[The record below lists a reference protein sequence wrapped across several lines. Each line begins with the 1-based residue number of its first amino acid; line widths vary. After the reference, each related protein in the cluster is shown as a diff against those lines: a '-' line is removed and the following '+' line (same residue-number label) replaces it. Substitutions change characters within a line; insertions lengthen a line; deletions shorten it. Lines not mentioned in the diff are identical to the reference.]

1 MFEGSDLPKNQE
13 SPLKQEFDKFDVEH
27 IRWGIDDYKEYALQV
42 PAQYTTNLTLTDWQ
56 WRAEHGRNVIASAFG
71 ETGSG
76 KSSFISY
83 ACLYCGNI
91 FRQPFTTDNVYYEP
105 EELKEAISKAK
116 PRETFL
122 RDEHLHGEAG
132 MMSDLVSSTL
142 TDFEQQL
149 RRKQNNFFF
158 ASVNLEDH
166 AHFFVFELKH
176 ILYDATGYPTHIMAM
191 LKTPRYTDTN
201 CFVWRGLVAFPFP
214 EKKYWEAYTKR
225 KDNHIERL
233 VKQYGNNI
241 APVNIDAV
249 KIFKKRHEE
258 LYTKTREG
266 LVRPIKDNL
275 MQFIVAEEIG
285 SRKYTN
291 KAYDMLRD
299 KIRER
304 INFEFAEQ
312 NEARMQEIAEQKEQ
326 DKAEKKEMFLLQIE
340 EAKKIKEAKLEIQK
354 QFMEENK
361 RKNDLKQK
369 ALELKEVELKK
380 ANEFKEI
387 KAKHTEQKIA
397 NKKEEL
403 TKKGDPKRFFAE
415 QEVG

>member
-1 MFEGSDLPKNQE
+1 MFAGSELPKDQE

-27 IRWGIDDYKEYALQV
+27 LRWGIDDYKEYALQV
-42 PAQYTTNLTLTDWQ
+42 PAQYTTNLLLTDWQ

-71 ETGSG
+71 ETGAG

-91 FRQPFTTDNVYYEP
+91 FRQPFNVKNVYYEP
-105 EELKEAISKAK
+105 EELKEAIAKAK
-116 PRETFL
+116 ERETFL

-176 ILYDATGYPTHIMAM
+176 ILYDATGYPTHIGAM
-191 LKTPRYTDTN
+191 LKTPRYTDSGT
-201 CFVWRGLVAFPFP
+201 FVWRGPVFFPFP

-225 KDNHIERL
+225 KDEHIDRL
-233 VKQYGNNI
+233 TKQFGNNI
-241 APVNIDAV
+241 APVHIDAI
-249 KIFKKRHEE
+249 KIYKKRHDE
-258 LYTKTREG
+258 LFVKTREG
-266 LVRPIKDNL
+266 LVRPLKDNL

-291 KAYDMLRD
+291 KAFDMLRD
-299 KIRER
+299 KIREQITR
-304 INFEFAEQ
+304 EFSEQ
-312 NEARMQEIAEQKEQ
+312 NEILMQEIADKKEAE
-326 DKAEKKEMFLLQIE
+326 KSEKKELILMQLE
-340 EAKKIKEAKLEIQK
+340 EGKRIKEAKLEIQK
-354 QFMEENK
+354 QFIEENK

-369 ALELKEVELKK
+369 ALELKEIELKK
-380 ANEFKEI
+380 SRELKEFKAQHIED
-387 KAKHTEQKIA
+387 KIA
-397 NKKEEL
+397 KKKEEL

-415 QEVG
+415 QEVK